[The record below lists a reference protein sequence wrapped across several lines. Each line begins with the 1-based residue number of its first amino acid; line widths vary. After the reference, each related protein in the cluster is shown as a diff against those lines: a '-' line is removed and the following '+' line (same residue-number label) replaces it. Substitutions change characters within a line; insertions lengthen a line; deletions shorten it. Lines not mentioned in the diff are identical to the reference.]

1 MVDLERRKKLA
12 LHLRYLCIGL
22 ISNDD
27 FEESVAEEITF
38 GWLPEQYHRSKE
50 SKSDDP
56 IIIPILELCWG
67 LYDDTRNHKIKL
79 EPEALKVIS
88 RIILFL
94 HSGQEYKWP
103 YYKTESIVMNFSI
116 LDILLTFLSFG
127 VHYQNLKLE
136 KEKSFLKF
144 KNLGDYEFW
153 PFFRKEDF
161 DRALFKQPFLKNNSN
176 LA

>member
-1 MVDLERRKKLA
+1 MVDSERRKKLA
-12 LHLRYLCIGL
+12 LYLRHLCLGITT
-22 ISNDD
+22 NDE
-27 FEESVAEEITF
+27 FEESVTDEITF
-38 GWLPEQYHRSKE
+38 GWLPEQYNRAKE
-50 SKSDDP
+50 SKTDDQ
-56 IIIPILELCWG
+56 IIVPVLELCWG

-94 HSGQEYKWP
+94 HSDQKYQWP
-103 YYKTESIVMNFSI
+103 YFDSKGIVFSFSI

-127 VHYQNLKLE
+127 LHYRNLKLE
-136 KEKSFLKF
+136 KEKSFNEF

-153 PFFRKEDF
+153 PFFKKKDF
-161 DRALFKQPFLKNNSN
+161 DNALLKQPFLKTQSN